1 MGCNGHKGAAGF
13 GAPASAS
20 VVGASAAARKNV
32 AANDSAAAR
41 NARSAVAAIVQAMPS
56 GAVPVV
62 VSGSDGMSPEQT
74 PEEKQRQ
81 AMVEDLAARVLSEC
95 RTTLM
100 MAFRYLDSAFW
111 KLPVVSDD
119 FEGTVGTDG
128 ARLFFSPRGV
138 VSRFR
143 SDPNEMTRDFLH
155 LILHCVFRQPFETRR
170 EHPLNWS
177 YACDICVEAIA
188 MEMCGAR
195 FACSDDAQRN
205 ALLKQLRSAVD
216 ALTPAQ
222 VYRLIERLRNAD
234 AVLPLS
240 RDELRLAE
248 LLNESEPLFVRDSHG
263 FWNLT
268 EPERTDDPDEADR
281 TEEGDDPNQSDNQDG
296 AGATSES
303 GEDDADE
310 QGGQE
315 DASDGESGRGSD
327 GGSGEGRDDAPNDE
341 PDRDESDGGNEDADS
356 SSDNDADG
364 DAGDSSSSD
373 ASGKKNPQGDT
384 LDSSDVPRA
393 GAPDGE
399 AAESPQ
405 APPHQTDSQAQSADS
420 SAESSS
426 SSPTDTP
433 TAGSSDAG
441 YDERSLDDVLEQP
454 DFDQAKSDW
463 EDIGKRIQADLETM
477 SKSRGDGAGSL
488 MANLELVN
496 RTRTNYADFLR
507 MFSRMGEDMR
517 LNDDEFDYV
526 YYTYGLSRYGNMP
539 LIEPLEYKESRRVR
553 EFVIALDTS
562 GSCSGPLV
570 QHFVERTF
578 EMLKSSEEFGTQVNV
593 HIIQCD
599 AAVQEDTV
607 ITSVDD
613 FTRYIDSFQVKGFGG
628 TDFRPLF
635 AYVDEL
641 VRAGEFED
649 LRGLIYFTDGAGIYP
664 DSPPDYDVAFVFV
677 DEGGQKRRVPPW
689 AMRVVIDQED
699 IRQL

>member
-1 MGCNGHKGAAGF
+1 MGCNGRKGAAGF
-13 GAPASAS
+13 GAPASA
-20 VVGASAAARKNV
+20 AARERDARDK
-32 AANDSAAAR
+32 AAR

-81 AMVEDLAARVLSEC
+81 AMVEDLATRVLSEC

-111 KLPVVSDD
+111 KLPVVSND

-155 LILHCVFRQPFETRR
+155 LILHCVFRQPFETHR

-240 RDELRLAE
+240 RDELCLAE
-248 LLNESEPLFVRDSHG
+248 LLNELEPLFVRDSHG

-303 GEDDADE
+303 GEDDAGE

-327 GGSGEGRDDAPNDE
+327 GGSGEGRDDSPND
-341 PDRDESDGGNEDADS
+341 DSDHDESDGGNEDADS
-356 SSDNDADG
+356 LSGNDADG

-384 LDSSDVPRA
+384 PDSSDVPRV
-393 GAPDGE
+393 GAPGGE

-405 APPHQTDSQAQSADS
+405 APPHQTDSQAQSADL

-426 SSPTDTP
+426 SSPTDAP

-441 YDERSLDDVLEQP
+441 YDERSLDDVPEQP

-570 QHFVERTF
+570 QRFVERTF

-664 DSPPDYDVAFVFV
+664 DSLPDYDVAFVFV

>member
-13 GAPASAS
+13 GAPASVATA
-20 VVGASAAARKNV
+20 GASAAVRERDARDK
-32 AANDSAAAR
+32 AAR

-62 VSGSDGMSPEQT
+62 VSGSDGMSPDQT

-81 AMVEDLAARVLSEC
+81 AVVENLATRVLSEC

-128 ARLFFSPRGV
+128 AWLFFSPRGV

-170 EHPLNWS
+170 EHLLNWS

-205 ALLKQLRSAVD
+205 VLLKQLRSAVD

-222 VYRLIERLRNAD
+222 VYRLIERLRDAD
-234 AVLPLS
+234 AVPPLS

-268 EPERTDDPDEADR
+268 EPERTDDPDEADH
-281 TEEGDDPNQSDNQDG
+281 TEEGDDPNESDNQDG
-296 AGATSES
+296 AGATSET

-315 DASDGESGRGSD
+315 DASDGESGQGSD
-327 GGSGEGRDDAPNDE
+327 GGSGEGRDDAPNDD
-341 PDRDESDGGNEDADS
+341 PDRDESDGGNENADP

-373 ASGKKNPQGDT
+373 APGKKNPQGDVPDFSESQAGAQDDET
-384 LDSSDVPRA
+384 RDSSQNSSNHDA
-393 GAPDGE
+393 
-399 AAESPQ
+399 
-405 APPHQTDSQAQSADS
+405 SQAQSADS

-441 YDERSLDDVLEQP
+441 YDERSLDDVPEQP

-570 QHFVERTF
+570 QRFVERTF

-613 FTRYIDSFQVKGFGG
+613 FTRYIDLFQVKGFGG

>member
-1 MGCNGHKGAAGF
+1 MGCNGYKGAAGF
-13 GAPASAS
+13 GAPASA
-20 VVGASAAARKNV
+20 AARERDARDK
-32 AANDSAAAR
+32 AAR

-74 PEEKQRQ
+74 PKEKQRQ
-81 AMVEDLAARVLSEC
+81 AMVEGLATRVLSEC

-128 ARLFFSPRGV
+128 TRLFFSPRGV

-155 LILHCVFRQPFETRR
+155 LTLHCVFRQPFETRR

-195 FACSDDAQRN
+195 FACSDDARRN
-205 ALLKQLRSAVD
+205 ALLKRLRSAVD

-234 AVLPLS
+234 AVSPLS

-248 LLNESEPLFVRDSHG
+248 LLNELEPLFVRDSHG

-296 AGATSES
+296 AGATSET

-327 GGSGEGRDDAPNDE
+327 GG
-341 PDRDESDGGNEDADS
+341 NEDADP

-373 ASGKKNPQGDT
+373 APGKKKPQGDAP
-384 LDSSDVPRA
+384 DSFDVPRV
-393 GAPDGE
+393 GVPDGE
-399 AAESPQ
+399 AAESSQ
-405 APPHQTDSQAQSADS
+405 APPHQTDNQAQSADS

-441 YDERSLDDVLEQP
+441 YDERSLDDASEQP

-526 YYTYGLSRYGNMP
+526 YYMYGLSRYGNMP

-570 QHFVERTF
+570 QRFVERTF

-641 VRAGEFED
+641 ARAGEFED

>member
-1 MGCNGHKGAAGF
+1 
-13 GAPASAS
+13 
-20 VVGASAAARKNV
+20 
-32 AANDSAAAR
+32 
-41 NARSAVAAIVQAMPS
+41 
-56 GAVPVV
+56 
-62 VSGSDGMSPEQT
+62 
-74 PEEKQRQ
+74 
-81 AMVEDLAARVLSEC
+81 
-95 RTTLM
+95 
-100 MAFRYLDSAFW
+100 
-111 KLPVVSDD
+111 
-119 FEGTVGTDG
+119 
-128 ARLFFSPRGV
+128 
-138 VSRFR
+138 
-143 SDPNEMTRDFLH
+143 
-155 LILHCVFRQPFETRR
+155 
-170 EHPLNWS
+170 
-177 YACDICVEAIA
+177 
-188 MEMCGAR
+188 MEMCGVR

-234 AVLPLS
+234 AVPPLS

-248 LLNESEPLFVRDSHG
+248 LLNESEPFFVRDSHG

-268 EPERTDDPDEADR
+268 EPERTDDPDEVDR

-296 AGATSES
+296 AGATSET

-310 QGGQE
+310 QGGQG
-315 DASDGESGRGSD
+315 DASDGESGQGSD
-327 GGSGEGRDDAPNDE
+327 GGSGEGRDDAPNDD
-341 PDRDESDGGNEDADS
+341 PDRDESDGGNEDADPS
-356 SSDNDADG
+356 SGNDADG

-373 ASGKKNPQGDT
+373 APGKKNPQVDT
-384 LDSSDVPRA
+384 PDSSDVPRA

-441 YDERSLDDVLEQP
+441 YDERSLDDVPEQP

-539 LIEPLEYKESRRVR
+539 LIEPLEYK

>member
-1 MGCNGHKGAAGF
+1 MGCNGYKDAAGF
-13 GAPASAS
+13 GAPASAA
-20 VVGASAAARKNV
+20 VRERDARDK
-32 AANDSAAAR
+32 AAR

-62 VSGSDGMSPEQT
+62 VSGSDGMSSEQT
-74 PEEKQRQ
+74 SEEKQPQ
-81 AMVEDLAARVLSEC
+81 AVVENLATRVLSEC

-128 ARLFFSPRGV
+128 TRLFFSPRGV

-170 EHPLNWS
+170 EYPLNWS

-195 FACSDDAQRN
+195 FACSDDTQRN

-222 VYRLIERLRNAD
+222 VYRLIERLHNAD
-234 AVLPLS
+234 AVPPLS

-248 LLNESEPLFVRDSHG
+248 LLNELEPLFVRDSHG

-268 EPERTDDPDEADR
+268 EPERTDDSDEADR

-296 AGATSES
+296 AGATSET

-327 GGSGEGRDDAPNDE
+327 GGSGEGRDDTSNDD
-341 PDRDESDGGNEDADS
+341 PDRDESDGGNEDADP
-356 SSDNDADG
+356 SSDNDVDG

-373 ASGKKNPQGDT
+373 ASGKKNPRGDT
-384 LDSSDVPRA
+384 PDSSDVPWG

-433 TAGSSDAG
+433 TAGFSDAG
-441 YDERSLDDVLEQP
+441 YDERSLDDMPEQP

-570 QHFVERTF
+570 QRFVERTF

-699 IRQL
+699 VRRL